1 MKWRKAVTALGRFF
15 SHPFCASQQP
25 ACLHRVFSA
34 NGHIVSPQRAL
45 LKSDKV
51 NMLIFLHFNLKWT
64 KMHITRRMLG
74 QLHFFNFEG
83 ENRQAIIAVHLIC
96 LHMVVLLHAHCFTCV
111 DFICAFDVLIQGTV
125 YSNLH
130 KENVYLSG
138 LHVNLMCM
146 LKKSNCIWCLLIFI
160 NKTYW
165 NVFSVCISSF
175 RVPQGS
181 IIAPLFTC
189 ICSHV
194 TAYTLRVYP
203 PSYDVMYLLI
213 SLSRSLIV

>member
-1 MKWRKAVTALGRFF
+1 MKWRKAVTALGRFL

-25 ACLHRVFSA
+25 ACLQRVFSA
-34 NGHIVSPQRAL
+34 SGHIVSPQRAL
-45 LKSDKV
+45 LKPDKV

-64 KMHITRRMLG
+64 KMHITCRMFG
-74 QLHFFNFEG
+74 QLHFLNFEG

-96 LHMVVLLHAHCFTCV
+96 LHMVALLHAHCFTCV

-130 KENVYLSG
+130 MENVYLSG

-160 NKTYW
+160 YETYL

-175 RVPQGS
+175 RTFS
-181 IIAPLFTC
+181 SHFTKTMIILIIVITL
-189 ICSHV
+189 V
-194 TAYTLRVYP
+194 TIIVIRNFHIV
-203 PSYDVMYLLI
+203 S
-213 SLSRSLIV
+213 SLQHSLK